1 MALHQSLKS
10 KKKTKKLRQPQNLKS
25 LKAQV
30 YQKKKIIVEDE
41 TDAQN
46 ITSMS
51 DSEDVYFI
59 NTTITANKKPRI
71 EILSDEEDIFFIG
84 CKPGNYWD
92 NFSQKAINIQ

>member
-10 KKKTKKLRQPQNLKS
+10 KKKQKTKTTPKPEITKKRKFI
-25 LKAQV
+25 
-30 YQKKKIIVEDE
+30 KKKIIVEDE